1 MDLKKVDPA
10 FDVLKDFAKA
20 TLGSPKDIQ
29 AMREKNIYKD
39 GALPSK
45 IKVIFSLL
53 WSISEKCEPCIK
65 YYAQKA
71 KEFGVTEPELGEA
84 LAVASTMGGCVGE
97 MWALKAFKAFHDE
110 IDSSSEACCS

>member
-1 MDLKKVDPA
+1 MDLKKIDPA
-10 FDVLKDFAKA
+10 FDVLKEFAKA
-20 TLGSPKDIQ
+20 TSGSPKDIQ
-29 AMREKNIYKD
+29 AMREKNIYTD
-39 GALPSK
+39 GALSSK

-71 KEFGVTEPELGEA
+71 KELGVTEPELGDA
-84 LAVASTMGGCVGE
+84 LAVALTMGGCVGE

-110 IDSSSEACCS
+110 TGVGDSCCD